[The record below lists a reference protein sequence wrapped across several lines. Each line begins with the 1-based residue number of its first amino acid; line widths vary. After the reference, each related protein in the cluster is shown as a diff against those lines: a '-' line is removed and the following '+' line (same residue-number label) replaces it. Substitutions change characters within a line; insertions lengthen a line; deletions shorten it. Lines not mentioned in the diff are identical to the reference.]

1 MAFRTSLLDL
11 DPDLARTLPP
21 ARAALAQEQL
31 HVRLEPIPAGTWR
44 LATDALAVPGA
55 IGLLIVSGLAV
66 RRVTLEHRASAEL
79 LGPGDLL
86 RPWEEQAESIA
97 YPMETTWRVV
107 DPLEMA
113 VLDATLATRL
123 AAFPEVL
130 GELMGRAVARSY
142 RLAGSLVVAQLTS
155 VDDRLLVAL
164 WHLAEQWG
172 RVRRDG
178 VLVSLRLTH
187 ELLGLVVGARRPSV
201 TAALGRLADEGL
213 VSPQPGGGGW
223 LLSGDPPQTLRRT
236 RRAAAARP
244 PLVAPEDR

>member
-11 DPDLARTLPP
+11 DPDLARALP
-21 ARAALAQEQL
+21 AGRASLAQEQL

-44 LATDALAVPGA
+44 LATDGLAMPGA
-55 IGLLIVSGLAV
+55 IGLLVVSGLAV

-79 LGPGDLL
+79 LGPGDLI

-107 DPLEMA
+107 EPLELA

-130 GELMGRAVARSY
+130 GELMGRAVLRSY
-142 RLAGSLVVAQLTS
+142 RLGGALVVAQLTS

-178 VLVSLRLTH
+178 VLVGLRLTH

-213 VSPQPGGGGW
+213 VMPQPTGGW
-223 LLSGDPPQTLRRT
+223 LLAGEPPQTLRRT
-236 RRAAAARP
+236 RRANARP
-244 PLVAPEDR
+244 LVVPKDR